1 METNSSQSMIS
12 RLKDGFD
19 ARTLFEDVRRHLW
32 TILALSL
39 AAGLLMYVRTSSS
52 FRPSY
57 SVSATYVVTT
67 RGVNV
72 NLISNL
78 SSAQNTAAILSRIV
92 TSQPLMTAVAKD
104 LGTSGVPGSIS
115 CGVVNE
121 TNLLNLRVT
130 ASSPRMAF
138 LILDSVMRNYPI
150 VTDLLNKDVVMRVL
164 VPPEIPKAPS
174 NQNNPMPRTFR
185 AFALCFVVLTAFFA
199 LLSMLK
205 DTIRRK
211 ADVES
216 KLEERYIG
224 SIAHEEKYKTF
235 RMWLRGGQVSMLID
249 QPACSFRY
257 IESVQKVC
265 RAVQSRMEKHGYKTL
280 LVMSYAENEGKSTAA
295 ANLALA
301 LAQRGQKVLLMDLDL
316 RNPSLYKVFDFT
328 DEPITTLGDLLTGKT
343 VENPLIEQ
351 MEGESLYYVFNTR
364 SYSHSTEILTNG
376 RLEKLLALLR
386 GSFDFIVMDSPPMSI
401 TADAE
406 ALADIAD
413 AFTMVIREHWT
424 WANQLRDMLDTLRGC
439 RAASIGCIINDAHAS
454 VSSGGGY
461 GYGADYGG
469 GYGYGKYYGRYY
481 GHYGYGNYGYG
492 NYGSKSEHRR
502 KN

>member
-1 METNSSQSMIS
+1 METSSSQQGMIS
-12 RLKDGFD
+12 RLKAGFE
-19 ARTLFEDVRRHLW
+19 ARTLIEDVRRHIW
-32 TILALSL
+32 TILALSI
-39 AAGLLMYVRTSSS
+39 AAGLLMYVRTSSA
-52 FRPSY
+52 FRPRY

-67 RGVNV
+67 RGANV

-78 SSAQNTAAILSRIV
+78 TSAQQTAEILSRIV
-92 TSQPLMTAVAKD
+92 TSQPLMTAVAED
-104 LGTSGVPGSIS
+104 LGVKSVPGSIS
-115 CGVVNE
+115 CVVVQE
-121 TNLLNLRVT
+121 TNLLNLQVT

-138 LILDSVMRNYPI
+138 LIMESVMRNYPI
-150 VTDLLNKDVVMRVL
+150 VTDLLNKDVLMRVL
-164 VPPEIPKAPS
+164 VPPEIPSEPS
-174 NQNNPMPRTFR
+174 NRNNPEPQAFR
-185 AFALCFVVLTAFFA
+185 AFALCFVVITALFA
-199 LLSMLK
+199 ALSMLK
-205 DTIRRK
+205 DTIRRGS
-211 ADVES
+211 DVET
-216 KLEERYIG
+216 KLEERCLG

-265 RAVQSRMEKHGYKTL
+265 RTVQSQMEKHRYKTL
-280 LVMSYAENEGKSTAA
+280 LIMSYAENEGKSTVAS
-295 ANLALA
+295 NLALA
-301 LAQRGQKVLLMDLDL
+301 LAQRGKKVLLMDLDL

-328 DEPITTLGDLLTGKT
+328 DEPMTVFGELLKG
-343 VENPLIEQ
+343 ESIDEPLIEQ
-351 MEGESLYYVFNTR
+351 MEGESLYYIFNTK

-376 RLEKLLALLR
+376 SLEKLLGLFR
-386 GSFDFIVMDSPPMSI
+386 ERFDFIVMDSPPMSI

-413 AFTMVIREHWT
+413 AFAVVIREHWT

-454 VSSGGGY
+454 LRSGGGY

-492 NYGSKSEHRR
+492 NNGKKSESR
-502 KN
+502 